1 MKYDAMKIKQRIKEL
16 CKIKGVAQKELLAK
30 CELSKNTL
38 ENTNTSMPK
47 ADNLAKI
54 ADFFDISVDYFL
66 DRCPEQ
72 KAIAASIDVNSNLNI
87 IINIFKQLPE
97 KRQGDLIIIA
107 QAFLMSD
114 EKIMPKAENA
124 DLV

>member
-1 MKYDAMKIKQRIKEL
+1 MKYDAIKVKRRIKEL
-16 CKIKGVAQKELLAK
+16 CKAKKVAQKDLLDK
-30 CELSKNTL
+30 CDLSKSTL
-38 ENTNTSMPK
+38 DSTNTSMPK
-47 ADNLAKI
+47 VDNLAKI
-54 ADFFDISVDYFL
+54 ADFFDLSVDYFL
-66 DRCPEQ
+66 DRHPEQ
-72 KAIAASIDVNSNLNI
+72 KAIAASIEVNINLNI

-97 KRQGDLIIIA
+97 NRQGDLIIIA